1 MINSTCIKRVE
12 IVVSPIPLIWDTI
25 QDQLSSYQNLNIE
38 SVFLNNID
46 EIEQYKK
53 IDLLIVDGDYSNSFN
68 RFRIKTTVIF
78 NHNAEVEFWKGSNEQ
93 VKFSLPCRLSHLLE
107 LVINNRA
114 RQQIFCCINNQWI
127 YDQQCATIVDNQI
140 KCKLTEKENEVIA
153 AMIKADNYQINKEDL
168 LKNIWQY
175 HPESDSS
182 TIEAHLHRLKQK
194 LPANLLQY
202 KENYYRLAITNIE

>member
-1 MINSTCIKRVE
+1 MGITGIKRVE

-25 QDQLSSYQNLNIE
+25 HDHLSSSQDLSIE

-46 EIEQYKK
+46 EIDQYKK
-53 IDLLIVDGDYSNSFN
+53 IDLLIVDGDYGHSFN
-68 RFRIKTTVIF
+68 RFRIKTTIIF
-78 NHNAEVEFWKGSNEQ
+78 DHKAEVEFWKGSSEQ
-93 VKFSLPCRLSHLLE
+93 VKFSLPCHLSHLLE
-107 LVINNRA
+107 VITSN
-114 RQQIFCCINNQWI
+114 
-127 YDQQCATIVDNQI
+127 DQQCATILDNQI

-202 KENYYRLAITNIE
+202 KENYYKLVIANIE

>member
-1 MINSTCIKRVE
+1 M
-12 IVVSPIPLIWDTI
+12 
-25 QDQLSSYQNLNIE
+25 
-38 SVFLNNID
+38 
-46 EIEQYKK
+46 
-53 IDLLIVDGDYSNSFN
+53 
-68 RFRIKTTVIF
+68 
-78 NHNAEVEFWKGSNEQ
+78 
-93 VKFSLPCRLSHLLE
+93 KFSLPCHLSHLLE
-107 LVINNRA
+107 VITSNRA

-127 YDQQCATIVDNQI
+127 YDQQCATILDNQI

-202 KENYYRLAITNIE
+202 KENYYRLVIANIE